1 MADIH
6 KNLPSGDRDHHAVIE
21 ARDHG
26 AVGAPAEPPRR
37 RRRFL
42 RFFLLFAVPLAALV
56 VGGYFYAKS
65 GRYVTTENA
74 YVKSTKVAVSADI
87 DGRVAAVHV
96 DQNDRVRAGD
106 VLVELDGRD
115 WEIAFREAE
124 AEINRVRSQIAQLQA
139 NYRAE
144 QALLAEDRSRIDQ
157 LNKQYDRFK
166 NLADRGIAPSQKFEE
181 VEAELIAAER
191 RVSTQRERVSQALLA
206 IGGNVD
212 KPAEEHPLF
221 LKAEAARDEALLAL
235 DRTRLVAPVGGVVA
249 VMDLEVGEYVEE
261 GRPVFAI
268 VDDREPWIVAN
279 LKETQLTHITVG
291 QKVDIQLDAY
301 PGVNWHAVVDSIA
314 PSTGAEF
321 SILPPQNAS
330 GNWVKVVQRVPV
342 KLRLDPDQDRPALR
356 AGMTASIAIDTG
368 RERKLLTVARAAI
381 ARIRD

>member
-1 MADIH
+1 MTDSD
-6 KNLPSGDRDHHAVIE
+6 KNAASGGDHQALAEGHE
-21 ARDHG
+21 NSLQTT
-26 AVGAPAEPPRR
+26 APARPRR

-42 RFFLLFAVPLAALV
+42 RAFLLFAVPLAALV

-65 GRYVTTENA
+65 GRYVSTENA
-74 YVKSTKVAVSADI
+74 YVKATKVAVSADI
-87 DGRVAAVHV
+87 DGRVSAVHV
-96 DQNDRVRAGD
+96 DQNERVRAGD

-115 WEIAFREAE
+115 WEIAFRESE
-124 AEINRVRSQIAQLQA
+124 AEIKRVRSQVAQLRA

-144 QALLAEDRSRIDQ
+144 QALLAEERSRIDQ
-157 LNKQYDRFK
+157 LKKQYTRFK
-166 NLADRGIAPSQKFEE
+166 NLADRGIAPPQKFEE
-181 VEAELIAAER
+181 VEAELVAAER
-191 RVSTQRERVSQALLA
+191 RVATQRERVTQALLA
-206 IGGNVD
+206 IGGDMD
-212 KPAEEHPLF
+212 KPIEDHPLY
-221 LKAEAARDEALLAL
+221 LKAEAERDEALLAL
-235 DRTRLVAPVGGVVA
+235 ERTRLVAPVSGVVA

-268 VDDREPWIVAN
+268 VDDSEPWIVAN
-279 LKETQLTHITVG
+279 LKETQLTHIQVG
-291 QKVDIQLDAY
+291 QKVDIELDAY
-301 PGVNWHAVVDSIA
+301 PGVTWHAIVDSIA

-356 AGMTASIAIDTG
+356 AGMTASIAIDTE